1 MSSYQDQVNAINSR
15 YQTTINEINT
25 RFNNLRA
32 TIQAKEITA
41 EYTAEDKEAEL
52 AENEENR
59 SNELE
64 NVESQKNY
72 EIGQLNITYINQH
85 QANEEIDFNAL
96 NSIIENIDFDTPE
109 EITIS
114 QEQLQNM
121 EDAMEN
127 LPTTI
132 ENTRYI
138 YLTVGS
144 KGKALQQLA
153 LSEYNTYSAAYDE
166 IATRYN
172 NLASQINATYDG
184 YEATIQAKELTEQYT
199 AEDKAQELATN
210 EANRTQA
217 LADNEANKTTE
228 TEPLNTNYAEAVGE
242 ILTAIGALGEEKET
256 GFMGNVHING
266 KLHVNTDIFLE
277 GKLNNIPIEN
287 LLTQSNLTP
296 LITVIN
302 TKADV
307 SHTHTLSDITN
318 YTAFDNT
325 NNETRLTTLENSITT
340 KAEIN
345 HNHDSSY
352 ASINHTHTS
361 FNNLQITNGDINFNQ
376 SDATASSIINFNNNG
391 DHARIRFANRNGT
404 RENGLLEI
412 ATSDDANEPIVVRQ
426 YKWANSNSWDDYRRE
441 AYLLDASGNTSF
453 PGNLTCSNITSPTIT
468 NLQNLITSK
477 ADDSMLTALAARI
490 SIVETD
496 KADISHTHSEYA
508 PINHNHDSSYASV
521 NHNHDLDYAALS
533 HSHNEYAPINHNHVS
548 SYASVNHN
556 HDLDYAA
563 LSHSHNEYSLTN
575 HNHDSVYA
583 SISHNHNSLYS
594 SINHNHDS
602 VYAPISHN
610 HTLSNITDYE
620 PFDNS
625 TNEAR
630 LTALENNKIDK
641 SQILISP
648 WKYRIVSIT
657 LSNDFQGFHGISNIT
672 NQNNILKFITL
683 QSFPGTPTFYIYT
696 GGGATPE
703 RIDITPTIEEVPSE
717 ILENWQ
723 DEEDLPQ
730 QQYTIDYSW
739 YFLPDPR
746 QWKYMFS
753 YGTGAITYETE
764 IADITLSNSKTSATT
779 SENLLSSDAVRE
791 LMNEYMERVYPVG
804 SIYTSMN
811 NLNPA
816 YVFGFGTWT
825 QITNRFLY
833 CSDSNAG
840 TTGGSKKITEANLP
854 AHKHSVSI
862 TSESGGSHTHK
873 VKITHYDWNADK
885 GSNGRSNV
893 AAGQSNYNEFTTE
906 SAGSH
911 THKISGNT
919 GNTGSGTDYMP
930 PYITVYAWYRTE

>member
-25 RFNNLRA
+25 RYNNLRA

-184 YEATIQAKELTEQYT
+184 YKTTIEAKEITEQYT

-217 LADNEANKTTE
+217 LAANETSKTTE

-325 NNETRLTTLENSITT
+325 NNETRLTALENSITT

-477 ADDSMLTALAARI
+477 ADDSMITALAARV

-533 HSHNEYAPINHNHVS
+533 HSHNEY
-548 SYASVNHN
+548 
-556 HDLDYAA
+556 
-563 LSHSHNEYSLTN
+563 SLTN

-583 SISHNHNSLYS
+583 SVNHNHNSLYS

-657 LSNDFQGFHGISNIT
+657 LSNDFQGFHGIANIT

-746 QWKYMFS
+746 QWKYMMT
-753 YGTGAITYETE
+753 YGGGAITYETE
-764 IADITLSNSKTSATT
+764 IADITLSKNSRTSATT

-804 SIYTSMN
+804 SIYTSMTD
-811 NLNPA
+811 LNPA

-840 TTGGSKKITEANLP
+840 TTGGSKKILTTNLP
-854 AHKHSVSI
+854 AHKHHIDSY
-862 TSESGGSHTHK
+862 TNTDGSHKHTLHSE
-873 VKITHYDWNADK
+873 YDDFNGNMGSGFKDATMANAKFSLPNDT
-885 GSNGRSNV
+885 G
-893 AAGQSNYNEFTTE
+893 TTGAIYTRD
-906 SAGSH
+906 SYTNTDGSH
-911 THKISGNT
+911 RHRIQIDTQNT
-919 GNTGSGTDYMP
+919 GDGTDYMP
-930 PYITVYAWYRTE
+930 PFINVYCWYRTE